1 MVASTRMRTP
11 RPLGIAVAA
20 NCLLLLGGA
29 APGADAAGGKQSPPF
44 LGKLWSEYPLAPP
57 VTTTTRQAPPAPPP
71 ERAHS
76 PTSTTNDGGSIWS
89 TEVAGVGAGVAVLA
103 LVAGLVLVR
112 VRRRPRAV
120 PSGPLEP
127 TEDLVA
133 RAFEIATECDML
145 LASQREEGPS
155 VSETA
160 DHDLPPSQA
169 ASASA
174 SSGYAEIGERV
185 ASVLNSAETA
195 ADQIRADAQAHAE
208 ELLRGARAEAERV
221 RSVARAYESDTR
233 EAVDAYASEQRR
245 AADEQIAKQLSDAE
259 AQARATREAAEEMAQ
274 RIEEE
279 AHRRGQTL
287 REESRGV
294 EDRLRKALTAM
305 RRMTAQLEDLLE
317 APAVAEAEGDSLVDA
332 LKPYAQRGEEMRPL
346 VEDR

>member
-1 MVASTRMRTP
+1 MP
-11 RPLGIAVAA
+11 RQLGIAVAA
-20 NCLLLLGGA
+20 SCLVLLGGA
-29 APGADAAGGKQSPPF
+29 VLGADAAGGKRSPPS
-44 LGKLWSEYPLAPP
+44 LEKLWSEYPLAPP
-57 VTTTTRQAPPAPPP
+57 VTTTTPQAPPTPPP
-71 ERAHS
+71 ERAPRS
-76 PTSTTNDGGSIWS
+76 TGTTNDGGSIWNP
-89 TEVAGVGAGVAVLA
+89 EVAGVGAGVAVLA
-103 LVAGLVLVR
+103 LVAGLVGVR
-112 VRRRPRAV
+112 VRRRRRAA
-120 PSGPLEP
+120 PSGPLES
-127 TEDLVA
+127 TEDLIA
-133 RAFEIATECDML
+133 RAFDLAAECDML
-145 LASQREEGPS
+145 LASQREEGAS

-160 DHDLPPSQA
+160 DHDLPPSQT
-169 ASASA
+169 ASTSA

-185 ASVLNSAETA
+185 ASVLSAAETA

-245 AADEQIAKQLSDAE
+245 AADEQIAKQLSEAE

-279 AHRRGQTL
+279 AHRRGQAL

-317 APAVAEAEGDSLVDA
+317 APAAAQAEGDSLVDA
-332 LKPYAQRGEEMRPL
+332 LKPYAQRDQEMRPL

>member
-1 MVASTRMRTP
+1 MVASTRMETP
-11 RPLGIAVAA
+11 RQLGIAVTAS
-20 NCLLLLGGA
+20 CLVLLGGA
-29 APGADAAGGKQSPPF
+29 VPAADAAGGKKAPPS
-44 LGKLWSEYPLAPP
+44 LEKLWSEYPLAPP
-57 VTTTTRQAPPAPPP
+57 VTTATPKAPPTPPP
-71 ERAHS
+71 ERAPS
-76 PTSTTNDGGSIWS
+76 PTGTTNDGGSIWS
-89 TEVAGVGAGVAVLA
+89 PDLAGVGAGVAVLA
-103 LVAGLVLVR
+103 LVAGLVFVR
-112 VRRRPRAV
+112 VRRRPRAA
-120 PSGPLEP
+120 PSGPLES
-127 TEDLVA
+127 TEEVIA
-133 RAFEIATECDML
+133 RAFELAAECDML
-145 LASQREEGPS
+145 LASQREEGAS

-160 DHDLPPSQA
+160 DHDLPPSQT
-169 ASASA
+169 ASA

-185 ASVLNSAETA
+185 AGVLSAAETA

-279 AHRRGQTL
+279 AHRRGHAL

-317 APAVAEAEGDSLVDA
+317 APAAAQADGDSLVEA
-332 LKPYAQRGEEMRPL
+332 LKPYAQRDQETQPL